1 MNRFSSG
8 YEYPMSEMRAP
19 LDSNHRLLILFATV
33 TGNAERIA
41 HRLARE
47 VQGYGFTA
55 SVMDMAHC
63 KPEILTEERTVLVV
77 ASTCGNGEPPDDAA
91 PFWEA
96 VVRGTGWNLRGLRFS
111 VLALGNL
118 TYDHFCRC
126 GREFDVALERH
137 GATRFYPRV
146 DCDAEYHQSAKRWID
161 GITATLRRQE
171 SGHDYAP
178 DRSSVRVTEAGATK
192 QERYENTFGGA

>member
-8 YEYPMSEMRAP
+8 HEYQMFKMRTP
-19 LDSNHRLLILFATV
+19 VSDNKRLLILFATV

-41 HRLARE
+41 HRLAHK
-47 VQGYGFTA
+47 VQSHGFTT
-55 SVMDMAHC
+55 SVIDMAHC
-63 KPEILTEERTVLVV
+63 PPEILTDERTVLIV
-77 ASTCGNGEPPDDAA
+77 ASTCGNGEPPDDAV

-96 VVRGTGWNLRGLRFS
+96 VVHGNRLDLRGLKFS

-126 GREFDVALERH
+126 GREFDAALERH

-161 GITATLRRQE
+161 GITATLQRQE
-171 SGHDYAP
+171 SAHDYAQ
-178 DRSSVRVTEAGATK
+178 DRKPGRLTEVGATK